1 MNLLLTS
8 YRIPNPNILPELLKK
23 DISNSSVGLITNAR
37 DYYSKRAKQVKIS
50 DSVDYFNSLGFKKIN
65 TIDLNLYK
73 NKNSQ
78 LQKRLAQ
85 LNFVWMLG
93 GNTYC
98 LMESIDDSGFEAVA
112 RKLAKENNVLIGG
125 TSAGAIAAGN
135 STDGAQS
142 ADNPLFASREILK
155 GMGLIDAIIIPH
167 ADNPEFED
175 SINKMREVHK
185 KSKTIELNDNQ
196 MLIQKNSKISIT

>member
-8 YRIPNPNILPELLKK
+8 YRIPNPNILPKLLKK
-23 DISNSSVGLITNAR
+23 DINNSSVGLITNAR

-50 DSVDYFNSLGFKKIN
+50 DSIDYFNGLGFKKIY
-65 TIDLNLYK
+65 TFDLNPYK

-78 LQKRLAQ
+78 LQKRLAR
-85 LNFVWMLG
+85 LDFIWMLG

-98 LMESIDDSGFEAVA
+98 LMESIEDSGFETII
-112 RKLAKENNVLIGG
+112 RKLAKENNSLIGG
-125 TSAGAIAAGN
+125 TSAGAIVAGT

-155 GMGLIDAIIIPH
+155 GMGLIDSVIIPH
-167 ADNPEFED
+167 ADNPEFKD
-175 SINKMREVHK
+175 SIDEMREVHK

-196 MLIQKNSKISIT
+196 MLIRKDDKISVV